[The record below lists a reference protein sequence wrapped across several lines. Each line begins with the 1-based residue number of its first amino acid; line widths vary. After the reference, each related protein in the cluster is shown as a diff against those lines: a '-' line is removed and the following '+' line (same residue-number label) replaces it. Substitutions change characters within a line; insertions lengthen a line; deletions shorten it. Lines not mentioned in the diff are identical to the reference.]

1 MVTRVADEPLLIK
14 KMATAQS
21 CSRALWRTQ
30 LYMEQVGIWPKE
42 GKHILAQYDEES
54 IIVYQAY
61 SPPIASYAIEHQ
73 KYYFV
78 IA

>member
-1 MVTRVADEPLLIK
+1 
-14 KMATAQS
+14 
-21 CSRALWRTQ
+21 
-30 LYMEQVGIWPKE
+30 MEQVGIWPKE

-73 KYYFV
+73 KYIMSLLNNINNVLLVGLVDLISHIRGCRGLRLIFYG
-78 IA
+78 

>member
-1 MVTRVADEPLLIK
+1 
-14 KMATAQS
+14 
-21 CSRALWRTQ
+21 
-30 LYMEQVGIWPKE
+30 MEQVGIWPKE

-73 KYYFV
+73 KYCNVLLLNDINNVLLVGLVDLISHIRGCHGLRLIFYG
-78 IA
+78 